1 MKKIMW
7 IVSLIPVIITAII
20 LQYLPDELPMHY
32 NWEGEIDRWGSKAE
46 QLIFPVAILAVTLF
60 WQLLM
65 LYYEKKEKTAA
76 SEKEAAET
84 ANNSKLL
91 CIVGISEAAMFG
103 VMHFFSLYGACK
115 IVASG
120 SNHMAVDIPKIVCI
134 LLGIMF
140 IVLGNFMPKS
150 KKNATVGVRIAWSM
164 YNDNTWRKSNRFGAV
179 ALIVAGLLTIV
190 TTVFA
195 DGTVS
200 TVLMLVYLIL
210 ATVITVVFSKK
221 VFDDEKSLEK

>member
-7 IVSLIPVIITAII
+7 ITSLIPIIITAVI
-20 LQYLPDELPMHY
+20 LQFLPDELPMHY
-32 NWEGEIDRWGSKAE
+32 NWEGEVDRWGYKTE
-46 QLIFPVAILAVTLF
+46 NLIFPVIILAVTLF
-60 WQLLM
+60 WQLLI
-65 LYYEKKEKTAA
+65 LYYEKKVKTAG
-76 SEKEAAET
+76 SEKEAAEA

-103 VMHFFSLYGACK
+103 IMHFFSIYGACK
-115 IVASG
+115 VVDSG
-120 SNHMAVDIPKIVCI
+120 LNHMAVDISKIVCI
-134 LLGIMF
+134 LLGIIF

-150 KKNATVGVRIAWSM
+150 KKNATFGVRVVWSM

-190 TTVFA
+190 TTAFA

-221 VFDDEKSLEK
+221 VFDDEKSLGK